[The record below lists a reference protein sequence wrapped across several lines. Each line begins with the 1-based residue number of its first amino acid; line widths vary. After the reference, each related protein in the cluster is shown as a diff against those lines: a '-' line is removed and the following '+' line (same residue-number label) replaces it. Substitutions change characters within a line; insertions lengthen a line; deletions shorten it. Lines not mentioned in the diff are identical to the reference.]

1 MAKWSKLNVFPVFLS
16 DIEAG
21 DTVMSGARGNVM
33 SVATNNVMNDAMREA
48 ALEHQLLEWIAQD
61 CERVRA
67 LELALQC
74 AKVHSMPQWCLAA
87 GFVRNLV
94 WDRLHEFEL
103 SPLND
108 IDLIYFCPLDISP
121 ERDLAIE
128 AYLHQLAPELPWSVK
143 NQARMHSRNQDMA
156 YTSCIDAMAHWPE
169 LETAV
174 GVCLKS
180 HVETDTQVDAETA
193 HHCTHYG
200 IELVV
205 PFGLNSLF
213 ALKLS
218 ANPKRSLPLFEH
230 RVATKGWLTRY
241 PLLTCCYSS

>member
-1 MAKWSKLNVFPVFLS
+1 MIQADNSAPH
-16 DIEAG
+16 E
-21 DTVMSGARGNVM
+21 
-33 SVATNNVMNDAMREA
+33 
-48 ALEHQLLEWIAQD
+48 LELQTRLLEWITQD
-61 CERVRA
+61 SERVRA
-67 LELALQC
+67 LQLAAQC
-74 AKVHSMPQWCLAA
+74 AAECALPQWCLAA

-94 WDRLHEFEL
+94 WDRLHGFEPR
-103 SPLND
+103 PLND
-108 IDLIYFCPLDISP
+108 IDLIYYCPLDIRP
-121 ERDLAIE
+121 ERDRAIE
-128 AYLHQLAPELPWSVK
+128 ANLRRLAPDLPWSVK
-143 NQARMHSRNQDMA
+143 NQARMHLKNRDA
-156 YTSCIDAMAHWPE
+156 PYISCIDAMAHWPE

-193 HHCTHYG
+193 HHSMHYG

-218 ANPKRSLPLFEH
+218 ANPKRSLPVFHH
-230 RVATKGWLTRY
+230 RVVTKGWLTRY